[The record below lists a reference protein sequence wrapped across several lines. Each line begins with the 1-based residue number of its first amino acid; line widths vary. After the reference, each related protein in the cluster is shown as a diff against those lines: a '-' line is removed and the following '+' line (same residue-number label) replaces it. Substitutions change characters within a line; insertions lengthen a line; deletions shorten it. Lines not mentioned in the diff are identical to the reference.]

1 MGVVT
6 FLDLSLFQSGGGGGD
21 PTKFAAQLM
30 SFWKGTIPSEGEPN
44 FPFGVVGPTGEVW
57 TATTYIDGTVLDV
70 VTGSTNQYVTVEIP
84 ANQTDNARTVRIV
97 AENAY
102 GSSELSYRQKVG
114 VIVDIFYT
122 VVDATSPVKI
132 YDNYS
137 GDLTYTIDDDTTEYT
152 ATTYTFETTGEHIA
166 HFKHGS
172 SDTIQA
178 RAFSGATEVTGAYL
192 RGITGTSANA
202 FRATSLSALTAN
214 TLTSLG
220 TSTFEGCTNLT
231 WVIPTGLKS
240 IGQKAFYNSGLSGA
254 VVIPATVTNIGASAF
269 TGTKINSLN
278 FEDRNTILDL
288 KSATAVFANNKKLTG
303 VTVNPNVN
311 ILSPNGFRS
320 CTGLSVFN
328 WSAMSES
335 IGHATDERSVR
346 ANQFTDCR
354 SLVTITLPEGVEKV
368 GNSAFSNCTNL
379 VSIVLPASLSSN
391 PVYAKQVHDNA
402 FSGCT
407 SLTSITCYSETQPNF
422 VEASFANMSSTGV
435 LYTPANADYS
445 GWLAALGEGWTQQT
459 IPA

>member
-21 PTKFAAQLM
+21 PTKFPAQLL
-30 SFWKGTIPSEGEPN
+30 SLWTGIIPSEGVPN

-57 TATTYIDGTVLDV
+57 TATTYIDDEVLDV
-70 VTGSTNQYVTVEIP
+70 VTGSTNQSLGVDIP
-84 ANQTDNARTVRIV
+84 ANQTDYTRTVRIV

-102 GSSELSYRQKVG
+102 GGSELSYKQKVG
-114 VIVDIFYT
+114 VIVDITYT

-137 GDLTYTIDDDTTEYT
+137 GNLTYTIDDDTTEYT

-166 HFKHGS
+166 HFKSS

-178 RAFSGATEVTGAYL
+178 RTFSGATEVTGAYL
-192 RGITGTSANA
+192 RGITVTNANA
-202 FRATSLSALTAN
+202 FRGTSLSALTAN

-220 TSTFEGCTNLT
+220 TSTFDSCPNIT
-231 WVIPTGLKS
+231 WAIMPTGLKS

-254 VVIPATVTNIGASAF
+254 VVIPATVTNIGPSAF
-269 TGTKINSLN
+269 TNTPITSLA
-278 FEDRNTILDL
+278 FENRNDVLNL
-288 KSATAVFANNKKLTG
+288 SASPSVFQGAKLTG
-303 VTVNPNVN
+303 ATINSN
-311 ILSPNGFRS
+311 INIFIPNGFYG
-320 CTGLSVFN
+320 CTALTEFN
-328 WSAMSES
+328 WQGVAES

-346 ANQFTDCR
+346 ATEFKNCT
-354 SLVTITLPEGVEKV
+354 SLTAITIPEGVEKV
-368 GNSAFSNCTNL
+368 GNSSFSNCTNL

-391 PVYAKQVHDNA
+391 PAYAKQVHDNA

-445 GWLAALGEGWTQQT
+445 GWLAALGSGWTQAT

>member
-30 SFWKGTIPSEGEPN
+30 SFWSGIIGSEGMPN

-57 TATTYIDGTVLDV
+57 TATTYVDDEVLDV
-70 VTGSTNQYVTVEIP
+70 VTGSTNKYVTVEIP
-84 ANQTDNARTVRIV
+84 ANQTDYTRTVRIV

-102 GSSELSYRQKVG
+102 GGSELSYTQNVG
-114 VIVDIFYT
+114 IIVDIFYT
-122 VVDATSPVKI
+122 VADATSPVKI

-166 HFKHGS
+166 HFKYS
-172 SDTIQA
+172 SETIQA

-202 FRATSLSALTAN
+202 FRATNLSALTAN

-254 VVIPATVTNIGASAF
+254 VVIPATVTNIGSSAF

-288 KSATAVFANNKKLTG
+288 SSANTVFAINKKLTG

-311 ILSPNGFRS
+311 ILSPNGFRD

-379 VSIVLPASLSSN
+379 ASIVLPASLSSN
-391 PVYAKQVHDNA
+391 PDYKKQVHDNA

-407 SLTSITCYSETQPNF
+407 SLTSITCYSTTEPLA
-422 VEASFANMSSTGV
+422 VAASFANMSSTGV

-445 GWLAALGEGWTQQT
+445 NWLTYLGSGWTQET